1 MTIAIDLGTPRG
13 QAGIVE
19 QAALSGA
26 VGAQTALHEF
36 TDRLYRS
43 ESVADVY
50 DAALEAIRHALGCE
64 RASILI
70 FDASSTMKFVAWR
83 GLSDGYR
90 QAVEGHSPWARNATD
105 PKPICIADIDT
116 ADTDDALKA
125 TVKAEGIGAL
135 AFIPLVEKGEL
146 VGKFMTYY
154 GAPHVFT
161 DAEMDIGVTIARQLG
176 FAVAKMRAETARL
189 LAEQQLSDFF
199 DNASVGMHWVGPDGT
214 ILRANRC
221 ELEMLGYRHDEYVG
235 RHIADFHVNQPV
247 ITDILKRLSN
257 REVLDNYEVQLRHKD
272 GSIRDVLITSSV
284 HWNQDRFVHTRCFT
298 TDITGRKRGE
308 RAGRLLASIIETS
321 DDAIVSKDLNSIV
334 TSWNKGAERLFGYK
348 AHEIIGKTITL
359 LIPAGRLNEEHE
371 IIERIRSG
379 EPIKHYET
387 VRIRKDGSLVD
398 ISLSVSPVTDDSG
411 KVIGASKIAR
421 DITDRKQAQAR
432 TEFLTKEVQ
441 HRTKN
446 LFAVVQSVVGRS
458 FAGKR
463 SVSEAQSAVMDRLH
477 SLGQTHLMLMDK
489 DWQGADLADVVRS
502 EMSPYAGRV
511 TVDGPPVVLN
521 AKAAQN
527 FALMLHELATN
538 AAKYGSLSNTSG
550 QVHIGW
556 SVTQPNGSRR
566 YVFHWQEQGGPRVYQ
581 PQGKGFGSAV
591 LEQVMAEYSDSQ
603 PVMDFAETGLIYQVS
618 GSLATIA
625 GEGAIDAEAE
635 AARPIASAT
644 GEE

>member
-1 MTIAIDLGTPRG
+1 MTIAIDPGTLRG
-13 QAGIVE
+13 KAGIVE
-19 QAALSGA
+19 QAALSGC

-43 ESVADVY
+43 ESEADVY
-50 DAALEAIRHALGCE
+50 DAALGAIRRALGCE
-64 RASILI
+64 RASILL
-70 FDASSTMKFVAWR
+70 FDASGTMKFVAWR

-90 QAVEGHSPWARNATD
+90 QAVEGHSPWTRDATD
-105 PKPICIADIDT
+105 PKPICISDIDAADID
-116 ADTDDALKA
+116 DPLKA
-125 TVKAEGIGAL
+125 TVKAEGICAL
-135 AFIPLVEKGEL
+135 AFIPLAEKGEL

-161 DAEMDIGVTIARQLG
+161 DAEMDIAITIARQLG

-199 DNASVGMHWVGPDGT
+199 ENASVGMHWVGPDGT

-235 RHIADFHVNQPV
+235 RHIAEFHVNQQV

-257 REVLDNYEVQLRHKD
+257 REVLDNYEAQLRHKD
-272 GSIRDVLITSSV
+272 GSTRDVLITSSV
-284 HWNQDRFVHTRCFT
+284 LWDQDRFVHTRCFT
-298 TDITGRKRGE
+298 TDITERKRGE
-308 RAGRLLASIIETS
+308 HAARLLASIIETS
-321 DDAIVSKDLNSIV
+321 DDAIVSKDLQGII

-348 AHEIIGKTITL
+348 AHEIIGKSITL
-359 LIPAGRLNEEHE
+359 LIPADRPDEEPE
-371 IIERIRSG
+371 IIRRIRSG
-379 EPIKHYET
+379 ERFEHYET
-387 VRIRKDGSLVD
+387 VRIRKDGSRVD
-398 ISLSVSPVTDDSG
+398 ISLTVSPVEDDSG
-411 KVIGASKIAR
+411 KVVGASKIAR
-421 DITDRKQAQAR
+421 DITDRKQAQVR
-432 TEFLTKEVQ
+432 TEFLTKEIQ

-463 SVSEAQSAVMDRLH
+463 TVSEAQSAVLDRLH

-502 EMSPYAGRV
+502 EMRPYSGRV
-511 TVDGPPVVLN
+511 TVDGPSVLLN

-538 AAKYGSLSNTSG
+538 AAKYGSLSNASG

-556 SVTQPNGSRR
+556 SVTQPNGSPR
-566 YVFHWQEQGGPRVYQ
+566 YVFHWQERGGPRVYQ

-625 GEGAIDAEAE
+625 AEGPADGEADASHPESQ
-635 AARPIASAT
+635 RVS
-644 GEE
+644 

>member
-1 MTIAIDLGTPRG
+1 MAIAIDPGTLRG
-13 QAGIVE
+13 KAGIVE
-19 QAALSGA
+19 QAALSGC
-26 VGAQTALHEF
+26 VGAHTALHEF

-43 ESVADVY
+43 ESEADVY
-50 DAALEAIRHALGCE
+50 DAALDAIRHALDCE
-64 RASILI
+64 RASILL
-70 FDASSTMKFVAWR
+70 FDASHIMKFVAWR
-83 GLSDGYR
+83 GLTDGYR
-90 QAVEGHSPWARNATD
+90 KAVEGHSPWARGSTD
-105 PKPICIADIDT
+105 PKPICIPDIDT
-116 ADTDDALKA
+116 ADIDDALKA

-161 DAEMDIGVTIARQLG
+161 DAEMDIAVTIARQLG
-176 FAVAKMRAETARL
+176 FAVAKMRAEAARL
-189 LAEQQLSDFF
+189 QAEQQLSDFF

-214 ILRANRC
+214 ILRVNRC
-221 ELEMLGYRHDEYVG
+221 ELEVLGYGHEEYVG
-235 RHIADFHVNQPV
+235 RHIADFHVNQQV

-257 REVLDNYEVQLRHKD
+257 REVLDNYEAQLRHKD

-284 HWNQDRFVHTRCFT
+284 LWDQDRFVHTRCFT

-308 RAGRLLASIIETS
+308 RAARLLASIIETS
-321 DDAIVSKDLNSIV
+321 DDAIVSKDLHSII

-348 AHEIIGKTITL
+348 AREIIGKSITL

-387 VRIRKDGSLVD
+387 ARIRKDGSLVD

-411 KVIGASKIAR
+411 KVVGASKIAR

-463 SVSEAQSAVMDRLH
+463 TVSEAQSAVMDRLH

-511 TVDGPPVVLN
+511 TVDGPAVLLN

-566 YVFHWQEQGGPRVYQ
+566 YVFHWQERGGPRVYQ

-625 GEGAIDAEAE
+625 AEGPDDGEADASLPESQ
-635 AARPIASAT
+635 RIS
-644 GEE
+644 